1 MAVCCVDIMVARSL
15 SSRDMRFSA
24 VKFPCDSGEGR
35 VGRGAGDGLEEEEE
49 EPDVVAV
56 EVAMVGKEGVI
67 PGARVEVAV
76 AVDDAEEE
84 EVLR

>member
-1 MAVCCVDIMVARSL
+1 MDIMAARSL
-15 SSRDMRFSA
+15 SSRDMRFSWA

-35 VGRGAGDGLEEEEE
+35 VKRGTGEGLDEEE

-76 AVDDAEEE
+76 ADDDAEEE

>member
-1 MAVCCVDIMVARSL
+1 
-15 SSRDMRFSA
+15 
-24 VKFPCDSGEGR
+24 
-35 VGRGAGDGLEEEEE
+35 LEEEEE

>member
-1 MAVCCVDIMVARSL
+1 MDIMAARSL
-15 SSRDMRFSA
+15 SSRDMRFSEA

-35 VGRGAGDGLEEEEE
+35 VKRGTGEGLEDEEEA
-49 EPDVVAV
+49 DVVAV

-76 AVDDAEEE
+76 AADDDEEE
-84 EVLR
+84 EPLR